1 MHATRAPG
9 PPDAPSSHPR
19 FEVRRAD
26 GSLRRRRVIRPKPAT
41 LKVDKR
47 APPGVECYK
56 LTAPD
61 EGMKGTLTR
70 VPESE
75 GVHPHG
81 PPSPPRLARTRARD
95 TRTNV
100 ASAHFRHGPK
110 CAGRRRGAHEDSATR
125 RGKKGGSL
133 DGAGRQVVPPARAAC
148 DGSTQVTPLAHELS

>member
-81 PPSPPRLARTRARD
+81 PPPRLASRALEHATREPTWQVRTSATVRSVQGGGGAH
-95 TRTNV
+95 TRT
-100 ASAHFRHGPK
+100 APLG
-110 CAGRRRGAHEDSATR
+110 AGKRGGRSTEPGVKWCRLLAPRGMGAH
-125 RGKKGGSL
+125 K
-133 DGAGRQVVPPARAAC
+133 
-148 DGSTQVTPLAHELS
+148 